1 MNLRLMGS
9 LGNFRHG
16 LQALGSIFQ
25 WCADVVFPP
34 RCAACGK
41 ISEDTHPFWCRSCLH
56 QVTFLASPLCPLCG
70 LPYTPSA
77 EMPDHLC
84 GECLQGHYRFDA
96 ARSVALYE
104 GPVRRGILQLKFGAR
119 LHWAPA
125 LGRLLAQHAPT
136 RALLDQCDL
145 ILPVPMHLRRVQR
158 RGFNQ
163 AALLARFAARVC
175 SRPIKVNL
183 LWRTRCTRPQTRLSR
198 QDRLRNVRGAFRVVD
213 EKAVCGRKV
222 VIVDDVFTTGTTLSE
237 CADALK
243 DAEAA
248 WVGAVTVGR
257 VVRGRSRA
265 GQQQER
271 L

>member
-1 MNLRLMGS
+1 MNLGHMGS
-9 LGNFRHG
+9 LAHFRRS
-16 LQALGSIFQ
+16 LQTLGSIFQ

-34 RCAACGK
+34 RCAACGL
-41 ISEDTHPFWCRSCLH
+41 ISEDTHPFWCRSCLQ

-70 LPYTPSA
+70 LPYAPSTD
-77 EMPDHLC
+77 MPDHLC

-125 LGRLLAQHAPT
+125 LGRLLAQHTPT
-136 RALLDQCDL
+136 RTLLDQCDL

-163 AALLARFAARVC
+163 AALLARFAARNC
-175 SRPIKVNL
+175 SRPMKVNL
-183 LWRTRCTRPQTRLSR
+183 LCRTRFTRPQTRLSR
-198 QDRLRNVRGAFRVVD
+198 EDRLRNVRGAFRVSD
-213 EKAVCGRKV
+213 EKAVCGKKV
-222 VIVDDVFTTGTTLSE
+222 VLVDDVFTTGTTLSE

-243 DAEAA
+243 DAKAA
-248 WVGAVTVGR
+248 WVGAVTVAR
-257 VVRGRSRA
+257 VVLGWGRA
-265 GQQQER
+265 GHQQED